1 VVRESTEAHG
11 RTASSIAGNGGRR
24 QQTCLRNKASKPI
37 EGKIDVVGF
46 RTRSRVRKHI
56 GDLSEKRQGGS
67 GDRVHEALRGGVV
80 REQALWTGRNFE
92 G

>member
-1 VVRESTEAHG
+1 VVRERTEAHG

-37 EGKIDVVGF
+37 EGSIDVVGF

-56 GDLSEKRQGGS
+56 GAISPKNGKGAAATVYTRPFG
-67 GDRVHEALRGGVV
+67 A
-80 REQALWTGRNFE
+80 AW
-92 G
+92 